1 MTGDNMFT
9 LYVNGQIALSVENP
23 SSWQQ
28 YGQADISAF
37 LANGT
42 NVLAIAAVNGGSSPN
57 PPRLI
62 RSPCFSCNNRATN
75 NLQKNATLVAPPP
88 PFSYSN
94 PNHLSPS
101 HWVHA

>member
-42 NVLAIAAVNGGSSPN
+42 NVLAIAAVNGGAKPN
-57 PPRLI
+57 PPRLVG
-62 RSPCFSCNNRATN
+62 SPRLSFHNR
-75 NLQKNATLVAPPP
+75 QKKNIKKNGKMNTAHPPLLKTEQHQ
-88 PFSYSN
+88 N
-94 PNHLSPS
+94 PASRP
-101 HWVHA
+101 VPK